1 MHADKYVKHLPA
13 IVNDMIVVFDGIPHK
28 SYKYTKSKC
37 IRQTLFKFQ
46 DNHCMFKIFVHPR
59 SPKAIRFIRV
69 LLFRV
74 I

>member
-1 MHADKYVKHLPA
+1 MLADEYVKHMPA

-37 IRQTLFKFQ
+37 IRQTFFKFQ
-46 DNHCMFKIFVHPR
+46 LYHSLMKIRVHTR
-59 SPKAIRFIRV
+59 SPEVIRFIRV